1 VKKPAPTEFPIS
13 PLLGDRWSPLAFSS
27 RPVEQD
33 KLNRLLE
40 AARWA
45 PSCSNEQ
52 PWIFVIAHHGTDGF
66 NRMADCLME
75 GNWWAKNAA
84 VLALSVARMTFSR
97 NGQNNR
103 HGMYDTGAAV
113 SSLIT
118 QATAEGLMVHQ
129 MAGYDVEKARTVLQI
144 PQHDELC
151 AMMAIGYYGEHE
163 SLPEKYRLREES
175 PRQRRPQNEFIFV
188 DAMPVED

>member
-1 VKKPAPTEFPIS
+1 
-13 PLLGDRWSPLAFSS
+13 
-27 RPVEQD
+27 
-33 KLNRLLE
+33 
-40 AARWA
+40 
-45 PSCSNEQ
+45 
-52 PWIFVIAHHGTDGF
+52 
-66 NRMADCLME
+66 
-75 GNWWAKNAA
+75 
-84 VLALSVARMTFSR
+84 
-97 NGQNNR
+97 
-103 HGMYDTGAAV
+103 
-113 SSLIT
+113 
-118 QATAEGLMVHQ
+118 